1 MTSKQGAKPMSG
13 RAFCVGATLAA
24 AVGLGGC
31 DTSQYFDRRDSLT
44 LGSGEAVETNINTHR
59 YDPWPRF
66 AQNTEIPT
74 SGEIAARAVRRAICD
89 EEVHRT
95 QPQQS
100 PSPSTR
106 DIAPR
111 GQVGGVGIASSGG
124 IGIGGGAGGGGGSA
138 TSNPIFNL
146 GNGN

>member
-1 MTSKQGAKPMSG
+1 MSA
-13 RAFCVGATLAA
+13 RACIGATLAV
-24 AVGLGGC
+24 AVALAGC
-31 DTSQYFDRRDSLT
+31 DTSYYLDRRDSLT

-59 YDPWPRF
+59 YDPWPQF

-74 SGEIAARAVRRAICD
+74 GGEIAARAVRRAMCD

-106 DIAPR
+106 DVAPR
-111 GQVGGVGIASSGG
+111 GQTGGTGIASSTT
-124 IGIGGGAGGGGGSA
+124 IGGGGAGGGAA
-138 TSNPIFNL
+138 TSSPIINTGS
-146 GNGN
+146 GNVQAPSPPPQGRC

>member
-1 MTSKQGAKPMSG
+1 MSERACIGAK
-13 RAFCVGATLAA
+13 LAA
-24 AVGLGGC
+24 VALAGC
-31 DTSQYFDRRDSLT
+31 DTSYYLDRRDSLT

-59 YDPWPRF
+59 YDPWPQF

-74 SGEIAARAVRRAICD
+74 GGEIAARAVRRAMCD

-106 DIAPR
+106 DVAPR
-111 GQVGGVGIASSGG
+111 GQTGGVGAASSGG
-124 IGIGGGAGGGGGSA
+124 AVGPPAAPPAAAGNTIINSGSGNVQAPGAPPQGRC
-138 TSNPIFNL
+138 
-146 GNGN
+146 